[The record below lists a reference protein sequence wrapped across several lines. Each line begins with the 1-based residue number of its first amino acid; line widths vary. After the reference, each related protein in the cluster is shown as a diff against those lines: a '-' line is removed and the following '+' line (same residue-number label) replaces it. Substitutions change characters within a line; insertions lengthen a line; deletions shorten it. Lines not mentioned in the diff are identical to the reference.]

1 MIRRPP
7 RTTRADTLFPDTTL
21 FRSYQRRVY
30 RVDIDGQNLTLLS
43 PEAADHTVDGP
54 PESLL
59 ARIFG
64 MSRPAPL
71 ISPDGSVFIDSWST
85 VSTPGTTVLRS
96 TDDGRIVTPPETAD
110 ASAPY
115 ETGWPPPETRSER
128 RRVGKEGGRTC
139 SPG

>member
-96 TDDGRIVTPPETAD
+96 TADGKIGRAACRE
-110 ASAPY
+110 
-115 ETGWPPPETRSER
+115 
-128 RRVGKEGGRTC
+128 RVGQYV
-139 SPG
+139 

>member
-1 MIRRPP
+1 MINPITAGDWPVRDVLEVDEEKGRIYFTASGREPGDP
-7 RTTRADTLFPDTTL
+7 
-21 FRSYQRRVY
+21 YQRRVY

-71 ISPDGSVFIDSWST
+71 ISPDGSVFIDSRPEEHTSELQSLMRSAYAVFCLKKKKLLHST
-85 VSTPGTTVLRS
+85 
-96 TDDGRIVTPPETAD
+96 EA
-110 ASAPY
+110 
-115 ETGWPPPETRSER
+115 
-128 RRVGKEGGRTC
+128 
-139 SPG
+139 